1 MRRAQMFTTE
11 NEFSRSAQ
19 LPVEDYEIQYAAQNA
34 TAECVPSVPS
44 EAFYVYQFQKMLHQ
58 IPSNLPVSST
68 NRMEVVVLQS
78 MIQRKQLSGKPS
90 SSDESEAAAALPRL
104 VLVEPS
110 DRRASSNNPAV
121 LDGLMHST
129 LQAHVQTPG
138 GKSKFVL
145 NKNKVRFSE
154 YLRSK
159 HAHKVRAFQAV
170 MTWKISESR
179 QLSCFFLKQIG
190 TDFRQYLLRT

>member
-1 MRRAQMFTTE
+1 MRKAQMFTPE
-11 NEFSRSAQ
+11 REFYLSSQ
-19 LPVEDYEIQYAAQNA
+19 LPVEDYELQYALQNA
-34 TAECVPSVPS
+34 TAECVPGVPS

-68 NRMEVVVLQS
+68 NRMEVVAMQS
-78 MIQRKQLSGKPS
+78 MIQKRQPVVKPPS
-90 SSDESEAAAALPRL
+90 PDESETSAVLPRL
-104 VLVEPS
+104 VLVERS
-110 DRRASSNNPAV
+110 DRRANSNEPAPV
-121 LDGLMHST
+121 DGLTNSIMKGQVLPPAET
-129 LQAHVQTPG
+129 
-138 GKSKFVL
+138 SKFVL

-179 QLSCFFLKQIG
+179 QLLCFFLKQIG
-190 TDFRQYLLRT
+190 TDIRQYLLRT